1 MFLFNFVIP
10 AQVSA
15 IGQVSDPIVVE
26 NALRGQ
32 SFEKS
37 TIIMNNKD
45 EEAVFKMSAT
55 GAVKDWML
63 FFSEDNLE
71 KPISEIKIL
80 PYSYVSVIARIAI
93 PSDVANGT
101 YEGKIIASETSGNS
115 TSNAKDSSVSVSI
128 EAPREV
134 KIVVGDKQDLRAD
147 MTAVSQDYYLAQN
160 GVLKIAV
167 TIANKGNVQ
176 LRPDISI
183 VILKDGQE
191 INSVVHQYLASAD
204 AIKPLAQKLFD
215 IDWNVND
222 SPIGDYEAV
231 VTAKVNNNVLAE
243 NKLKFAIRSQKE
255 IFSANLTNSSSDK
268 TIFVWYVI
276 GGGLLLAS
284 SLLVAKKKFSKKNK
298 LPLN

>member
-1 MFLFNFVIP
+1 MHRKHLVIQP
-10 AQVSA
+10 VT
-15 IGQVSDPIVVE
+15 
-26 NALRGQ
+26 L
-32 SFEKS
+32 
-37 TIIMNNKD
+37 
-45 EEAVFKMSAT
+45 
-55 GAVKDWML
+55 
-63 FFSEDNLE
+63 
-71 KPISEIKIL
+71 KIL
-80 PYSYVSVIARIAI
+80 R
-93 PSDVANGT
+93 
-101 YEGKIIASETSGNS
+101 
-115 TSNAKDSSVSVSI
+115 SVSI